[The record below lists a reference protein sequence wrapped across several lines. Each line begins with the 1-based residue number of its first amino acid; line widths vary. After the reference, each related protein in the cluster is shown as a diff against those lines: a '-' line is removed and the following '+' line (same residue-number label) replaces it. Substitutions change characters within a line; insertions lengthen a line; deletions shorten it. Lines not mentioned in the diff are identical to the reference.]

1 MVFRIALVQHGAEGR
16 GTGLVQLLLCLSYFV
31 AISASGADGQKV
43 SAISANRCGPLSAR
57 FGGESISTMPNRFQ
71 AV

>member
-31 AISASGADGQKV
+31 AISASGADGQKDALRDLSKQV
-43 SAISANRCGPLSAR
+43 RAARRQNRR
-57 FGGESISTMPNRFQ
+57 
-71 AV
+71 

>member
-31 AISASGADGQKV
+31 AIRAFRDPGKQERAARRQ
-43 SAISANRCGPLSAR
+43 NRR
-57 FGGESISTMPNRFQ
+57 R
-71 AV
+71 VD